1 MNRYDL
7 PAFVGALLVCC
18 VMFAP
23 IVPLVILDMVMSLVA
38 DVLDLS
44 GNALRSTCRNDMMTR
59 LLVLLLEG
67 QSQLWAQ
74 HVETRGGL
82 APGGLHPT
90 ERLNL
95 AHQTGW
101 WSRLRPWR

>member
-7 PAFVGALLVCC
+7 PAFLGALLVYR

-38 DVLDLS
+38 DVLDLY
-44 GNALRSTCRNDMMTR
+44 GLALRSTCHNDMMTR

-67 QSQLWAQ
+67 HSQLWAR

-82 APGGLHPT
+82 APGGLHPI
-90 ERLNL
+90 ERLKL
-95 AHQTGW
+95 AH
-101 WSRLRPWR
+101 

>member
-7 PAFVGALLVCC
+7 PAFLGALLVYH

-44 GNALRSTCRNDMMTR
+44 GHAHSCGHDTWR
-59 LLVLLLEG
+59 LE
-67 QSQLWAQ
+67 
-74 HVETRGGL
+74 ED
-82 APGGLHPT
+82 
-90 ERLNL
+90 
-95 AHQTGW
+95 
-101 WSRLRPWR
+101 